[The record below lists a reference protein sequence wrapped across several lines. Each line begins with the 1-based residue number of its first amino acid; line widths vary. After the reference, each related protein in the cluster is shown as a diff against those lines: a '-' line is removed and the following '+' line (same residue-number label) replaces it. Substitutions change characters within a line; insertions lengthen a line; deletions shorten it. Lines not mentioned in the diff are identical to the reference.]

1 MKLHLFLMY
10 NALNRAV
17 LHKLRLI
24 ESERDRAMLEQESN
38 NLDTKEYAKISKAS
52 HRVVYIYIA
61 VL

>member
-17 LHKLRLI
+17 LHILRLN
-24 ESERDRAMLEQESN
+24 ESERDCAMLEQESN
-38 NLDTKEYAKISKAS
+38 NLDTKEYAKISEAL

>member
-17 LHKLRLI
+17 LYKLRLI

-38 NLDTKEYAKISKAS
+38 NLDTKEYGKISKAS

>member
-1 MKLHLFLMY
+1 
-10 NALNRAV
+10 
-17 LHKLRLI
+17 
-24 ESERDRAMLEQESN
+24 MLEQESN